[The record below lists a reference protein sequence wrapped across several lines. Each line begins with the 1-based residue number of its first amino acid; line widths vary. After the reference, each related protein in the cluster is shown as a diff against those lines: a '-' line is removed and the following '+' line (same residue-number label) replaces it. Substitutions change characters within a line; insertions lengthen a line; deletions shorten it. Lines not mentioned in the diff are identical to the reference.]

1 MKWPSLQE
9 IQDFEGPLLGRRV
22 CTCLW
27 VGIWNELTS
36 FVFLPLCEVF
46 FSFLVGRHPL
56 LSRGVASIFST
67 LSVGFM
73 WNNPAIRIHTSSN
86 THTVCRIKATELLKF
101 RQHHLPPLQAYP
113 SGCYVDPGRCA
124 QVFHSLMTA
133 RPEWSLSLL
142 RDFLWCE
149 GGMSSCCRKLSV
161 EVISTVQGN
170 DCCLL
175 KCHQMDWH

>member
-1 MKWPSLQE
+1 MTQLARDTGFWRAPLGKKSLYLSLSGNME
-9 IQDFEGPLLGRRV
+9 WADIICF
-22 CTCLW
+22 
-27 VGIWNELTS
+27 LTS
-36 FVFLPLCEVF
+36 LWGF